1 MASNVEIL
9 FFGRPE
15 GLEVSQS
22 ALLEGHKDSLYP
34 EQGIAETTDGLV
46 WRVQFFNSGNTPLQV
61 ISCFK
66 AMGSPTRGAGGF
78 IGVAVAMAGQFKLNE
93 ALAAH
98 LQNELSRFVNAA
110 TNGVQFVS
118 SRMEGWPVPQPY
130 PHNLEPR
137 SSLYPAVGGT
147 PSFIGFNLD
156 SGRMVE
162 QIEHSL
168 GVNLPKGATT
178 AHFMSSYSGDRRD
191 AVDLNARVDSS
202 SSNPSIPQTAGTLD
216 LELEISELKKS
227 LKQAQSDLVQSKELL
242 LAETQ
247 NKESIR
253 RELDDTLREVDKL
266 RRASKPKDTPRPWIW
281 TLLGIVLGASGV
293 YFTVVSPIW
302 KKKPAIVIETRL
314 EDTGTEGQTSK
325 KKAFDPIESL
335 REGLVLTPEQMREQR
350 VFETVV
356 RLTDCPYEWMN
367 SDLLDARYRSIV
379 GLLQSSDAEFDE
391 TKFCEPCLRY
401 NVPSIIPNANGKK
414 SALKKFISED
424 SQVKEWMEFI
434 DQHASENPLFNENE
448 KWKIDL
454 DDEKLLGTSPQQFDE
469 LKVSELCSEAN
480 LPGGLDGELKT
491 NLCWIMNRYAF
502 DAVSDV
508 SEADEKQVFFTTW
521 RLIKRD

>member
-1 MASNVEIL
+1 MASNIEIL

-46 WRVQFFNSGNTPLQV
+46 WRVQFFSSGNTPLQV

-78 IGVAVAMAGQFKLNE
+78 IGVAVAMAGQFKFNE

-137 SSLYPAVGGT
+137 SSLYSAVGGT
-147 PSFIGFNLD
+147 QSFIGFNLD
-156 SGRMVE
+156 GGRMAE

-178 AHFMSSYSGDRRD
+178 AHFMSSYTGGRRD
-191 AVDLNARVDSS
+191 AVDLNVRVDSS

-216 LELEISELKKS
+216 LELEISDLKKS

-253 RELDDTLREVDKL
+253 RELDDTVREVDKL

-281 TLLGIVLGASGV
+281 TLLGVVLGAAGV

-302 KKKPAIVIETRL
+302 KKKPGIIIETRL
-314 EDTGTEGQTSK
+314 EDTLTEGQTSK

-335 REGLVLTPEQMREQR
+335 REGRALAPEQMREQR

-391 TKFCEPCLRY
+391 FRFCGTCLKY
-401 NVPSIIPNANGKK
+401 NVPFIQK
-414 SALKKFISED
+414 SEYKLSVLEEFESND
-424 SQVKEWMEFI
+424 PQVKKWLKEI
-434 DQHASENPLFNENE
+434 TRHATSNPLFQENE
-448 KWKIDL
+448 EWTIIL
-454 DDEKLLGTSPQQFDE
+454 DDEMPLGNGSQSFEQTNPGG
-469 LKVSELCSEAN
+469 LCDEAN
-480 LPGGLDGELKT
+480 LPGNLDDGPKT
-491 NLCWIMNRYAF
+491 NLCWEINRITF
-502 DAVSDV
+502 KTQL
-508 SEADEKQVFFTTW
+508 DEQKYFTKW
-521 RLIKRD
+521 RLTPRD

>member
-46 WRVQFFNSGNTPLQV
+46 WRVQFFSSGNTPLQV

-137 SSLYPAVGGT
+137 SSLYLAVGGT

-156 SGRMVE
+156 SGRMAE
-162 QIEHSL
+162 QIETSL

-202 SSNPSIPQTAGTLD
+202 SSNPSIPQSSGTLD
-216 LELEISELKKS
+216 LELEISDLKKS

-242 LAETQ
+242 HAETQ

-253 RELDDTLREVDKL
+253 RELDDALREVDKL
-266 RRASKPKDTPRPWIW
+266 RRANKPKDTPRPWIW
-281 TLLGIVLGASGV
+281 TLLGIILGAAGL

-314 EDTGTEGQTSK
+314 DPAGVEGETSK

-335 REGLVLTPEQMREQR
+335 RDGRALTPEQMRESG

-356 RLTDCPYEWMN
+356 RLEEADCPSEWKTPT
-367 SDLLDARYRSIV
+367 LLDARYQSIV
-379 GLLQSSDAEFDE
+379 GLLQSSDAEFDKF
-391 TKFCEPCLRY
+391 KFCGTCLKY
-401 NVPSIIPNANGKK
+401 NVPFIQK
-414 SALKKFISED
+414 SEYKLSVLEAFESD
-424 SQVKEWMEFI
+424 DPQVKKWLEEITF
-434 DQHASENPLFNENE
+434 HATSNPLFQENE
-448 KWKIDL
+448 EWTIYL
-454 DDEKLLGTSPQQFDE
+454 DNEMPLGNGSQSFEQTNPGG
-469 LKVSELCSEAN
+469 LCDEAN
-480 LPGGLDGELKT
+480 LPGNLNDGPKT
-491 NLCWIMNRYAF
+491 NLCWEINRIAF
-502 DAVSDV
+502 KTQL
-508 SEADEKQVFFTTW
+508 DEQKYFTKW
-521 RLIKRD
+521 RLTPRD

>member
-46 WRVQFFNSGNTPLQV
+46 WRVQFFSSGNTPLQV

-93 ALAAH
+93 ALVAY

-118 SRMEGWPVPQPY
+118 QRMEGWPVPQPY
-130 PHNLEPR
+130 PHTIELR
-137 SSLYPAVGGT
+137 SSLYSAVGGT

-156 SGRMVE
+156 GSRMAE
-162 QIEHSL
+162 QIEHCL

-202 SSNPSIPQTAGTLD
+202 ELNVSISQSSGTLD
-216 LELEISELKKS
+216 LELEISDLKKN
-227 LKQAQSDLVQSKELL
+227 LKQSQSDLVQSKELL

-266 RRASKPKDTPRPWIW
+266 RRANKPKDTPRPWIW
-281 TLLGIVLGASGV
+281 TLLGIILGAAGL

-314 EDTGTEGQTSK
+314 DHPGVEGQTSE
-325 KKAFDPIESL
+325 KKAFDPIKSL
-335 REGLVLTPEQMREQR
+335 RDGRAVTPEQMSKTG

-367 SDLLDARYRSIV
+367 SDLLDARYRSIL
-379 GLLQSSDAEFDE
+379 GLLQSSDAEFNAS
-391 TKFCEPCLRY
+391 KFCGTCLKY
-401 NVPSIIPNANGKK
+401 NVPFIQK
-414 SALKKFISED
+414 SEYKLSVLEEFESD
-424 SQVKEWMEFI
+424 DPQVKKWL
-434 DQHASENPLFNENE
+434 DQISWHALTSPLFQENE
-448 KWKIDL
+448 EWTVHNTSVVSCGRRYNALATNGAATGCTGSITSCNRSLHLKQIFGADHKIPTG
-454 DDEKLLGTSPQQFDE
+454 KRHSTLLRRQ
-469 LKVSELCSEAN
+469 
-480 LPGGLDGELKT
+480 
-491 NLCWIMNRYAF
+491 
-502 DAVSDV
+502 
-508 SEADEKQVFFTTW
+508 
-521 RLIKRD
+521 

>member
-46 WRVQFFNSGNTPLQV
+46 WRVQFFSSGNTPLQV

-147 PSFIGFNLD
+147 SSFIGFNLD
-156 SGRMVE
+156 SGRMAE

-168 GVNLPKGATT
+168 GVNLPKGATS

-191 AVDLNARVDSS
+191 AVDLNAPVDSS
-202 SSNPSIPQTAGTLD
+202 NLNPSIPQSSGTLD
-216 LELEISELKKS
+216 LELEISDLKKS

-266 RRASKPKDTPRPWIW
+266 RRASKPKDTPRLWIW
-281 TLLGIVLGASGV
+281 TLLGIVLGAAGV

-302 KKKPAIVIETRL
+302 KEKP
-314 EDTGTEGQTSK
+314 DNPSGTSVEHPGAEGQTSAK
-325 KKAFDPIESL
+325 NAVDPIETL
-335 REGLVLTPEQMREQR
+335 RKGQAFSPEEMREPD

-356 RLTDCPYEWMN
+356 RLADCPYEWMN

-391 TKFCEPCLRY
+391 TKFCQTCLKY
-401 NVPSIIPNANGKK
+401 NVPFVQK
-414 SALKKFISED
+414 SED
-424 SQVKEWMEFI
+424 REAVLEEFDSDHPQVRKWLKEI
-434 DQHASENPLFNENE
+434 SRHATYSPLFQENE
-448 KWKIDL
+448 KWIL
-454 DDEKLLGTSPQQFDE
+454 YPDEERPLGDGSQSFE
-469 LKVSELCSEAN
+469 ENIGGLCDEAN
-480 LPGGLDGELKT
+480 LPGNLDDVLKT
-491 NLCWIMNRYAF
+491 NLCWEINRIAF
-502 DAVSDV
+502 KTQL
-508 SEADEKQVFFTTW
+508 DEQKYFTKW
-521 RLIKRD
+521 RLTPRD

>member
-46 WRVQFFNSGNTPLQV
+46 WRVQFFSSGNTPLQV

-130 PHNLEPR
+130 PHNMEPR

-156 SGRMVE
+156 GGRMAE

-168 GVNLPKGATT
+168 GVNLPKGATS

-191 AVDLNARVDSS
+191 AVDLNAPVDSS
-202 SSNPSIPQTAGTLD
+202 NLNSSIPQSSGTLD
-216 LELEISELKKS
+216 LELEISDLKKS

-266 RRASKPKDTPRPWIW
+266 RRANKPKDTPRPWVW
-281 TLLGIVLGASGV
+281 ALLGIMLGAAGV
-293 YFTVVSPIW
+293 YFTLVSPI
-302 KKKPAIVIETRL
+302 IVIETGGGHQ
-314 EDTGTEGQTSK
+314 GTEGQTSGE
-325 KKAFDPIESL
+325 KAIDPIKTL
-335 REGLVLTPEQMREQR
+335 KEGQALTPEQLREPG

-367 SDLLDARYRSIV
+367 SNLLDARYRSIV

-391 TKFCEPCLRY
+391 FRFCGTCLKY
-401 NVPSIIPNANGKK
+401 NVPFIQK
-414 SALKKFISED
+414 SEYKLSVLKEFESND
-424 SQVKEWMEFI
+424 PQVKKWLKEI
-434 DQHASENPLFNENE
+434 TRHATSNPLFQENE
-448 KWKIDL
+448 EWTIYL
-454 DDEKLLGTSPQQFDE
+454 DDEMPLGNGSQSFEQTNPGG
-469 LKVSELCSEAN
+469 LCDEAN
-480 LPGGLDGELKT
+480 LPGNLDDGPKT
-491 NLCWIMNRYAF
+491 NLCWEINRIAF
-502 DAVSDV
+502 KTQL
-508 SEADEKQVFFTTW
+508 DEQKYFTKW
-521 RLIKRD
+521 RLTPRD

>member
-46 WRVQFFNSGNTPLQV
+46 WRVQFFSSGNTALQV

-78 IGVAVAMAGQFKLNE
+78 IGAAVAMAGQFKLNE

-130 PHNLEPR
+130 PHTLEPR

-156 SGRMVE
+156 GGRMAE

-178 AHFMSSYSGDRRD
+178 AHFMSSYSGDRTD
-191 AVDLNARVDSS
+191 AVDLNARIDSLNL
-202 SSNPSIPQTAGTLD
+202 NPSIPQSPGTLD
-216 LELEISELKKS
+216 LELEISDLKKS

-242 LAETQ
+242 LAESQ

-253 RELDDTLREVDKL
+253 RELDDTLRAVDKL
-266 RRASKPKDTPRPWIW
+266 RRANKPKDTPRPWIW
-281 TLLGIVLGASGV
+281 LLLGIILGAAGV

-314 EDTGTEGQTSK
+314 GNPDTEGQTSG
-325 KKAFDPIESL
+325 KKAIDPIETL
-335 REGLVLTPEQMREQR
+335 RAGRALTPEEMGQPG

-356 RLTDCPYEWMN
+356 RLTDCPNEWMD
-367 SDLLDARYRSIV
+367 SDLLDARYRSIS
-379 GLLQSSDAEFDE
+379 GLLQSSDAEFNAS
-391 TKFCEPCLRY
+391 KFCGTCLKY
-401 NVPSIIPNANGKK
+401 NVPFIQK
-414 SALKKFISED
+414 SEYKLSVLEQFESD
-424 SQVKEWMEFI
+424 DPQVKNWLGQI
-434 DQHASENPLFNENE
+434 SRNAISSPLFQENE
-448 KWKIDL
+448 EWTIYL
-454 DDEKLLGTSPQQFDE
+454 DDEMPLGNGSQSFEQTNPGG
-469 LKVSELCSEAN
+469 LCDEAN
-480 LPGGLDGELKT
+480 LPGDLNDGAKA
-491 NLCWIMNRYAF
+491 NLCWEINRYAF
-502 DAVSDV
+502 NTQSD
-508 SEADEKQVFFTTW
+508 EQKYFTKW
-521 RLIKRD
+521 RLTPRD